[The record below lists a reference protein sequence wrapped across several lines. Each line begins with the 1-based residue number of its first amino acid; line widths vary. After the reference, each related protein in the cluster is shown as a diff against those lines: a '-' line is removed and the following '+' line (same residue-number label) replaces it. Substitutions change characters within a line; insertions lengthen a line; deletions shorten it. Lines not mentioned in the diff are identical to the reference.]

1 MSLNV
6 TCAREVPALTLGA
19 MGVNK
24 VVLVTGAS
32 SGIGRACAE
41 YLAGRGYRVY
51 GASRSATSGSQVQP
65 LAMDVTDDVSVRAA
79 VAQVLAREGRIDI
92 VVNNAGVAI
101 AGAVEDTSIEE
112 ARAQFDVNFFGVLRV
127 CGAVL
132 PHLREQRSG
141 YLVNIG
147 SIGGLVAIPFQGL
160 YSASKFALEGLT
172 ESLRMEMSPFGV
184 RVVLIEPGDHRTGL
198 TGNRLMTAASQT
210 NPAYRDR
217 FQCAVDRGA
226 KDEQNGPAPEAVAR
240 LLYGIVNKRHP
251 RLRYTV
257 GPAPERVAVW
267 LKRLAP
273 YALVEKIMA
282 SYYSR

>member
-1 MSLNV
+1 MAATSD
-6 TCAREVPALTLGA
+6 
-19 MGVNK
+19 K

-51 GASRSATSGSQVQP
+51 GASRSATSGSQVQS
-65 LAMDVTDDVSVRAA
+65 LSMDVTNDASVRVA
-79 VAQVLAREGRIDI
+79 VEQVFAREGRIDI

-127 CGAVL
+127 CRAVL
-132 PHLREQRSG
+132 PYLRQQRSG

-172 ESLRMEMSPFGV
+172 ESLRIEMSPFGV

-210 NPAYRDR
+210 NPAYRER
-217 FQCAVDRGA
+217 FQIAAERMA
-226 KDEQNGPAPEAVAR
+226 KDEQNGPPPERVAR
-240 LLYGIVNKRHP
+240 LLHTIVNKRRP
-251 RLRYTV
+251 GLRYTV
-257 GPAPERVAVW
+257 GPAPERAAVF
-267 LKRLAP
+267 LKRLTP
-273 YALVEKIMA
+273 YALIERIMA